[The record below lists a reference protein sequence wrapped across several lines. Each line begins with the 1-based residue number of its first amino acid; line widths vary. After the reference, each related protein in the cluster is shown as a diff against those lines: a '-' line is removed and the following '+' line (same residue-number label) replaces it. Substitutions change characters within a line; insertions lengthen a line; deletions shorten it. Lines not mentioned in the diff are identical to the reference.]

1 MWVVLSV
8 SDSDK
13 HFEWAIK
20 EYEKRMGKSIR
31 IDQVKPTRWDD
42 HKKAIIHDTEQIIA
56 LLSKKYA
63 DYFKVY
69 LSKDGKTMATEQFAD
84 LLKKNLNVVFVIGW
98 PYGLDESLIQK
109 YINLKIPSTSFQTLS
124 FGQMTLQHG
133 LAKLVLLEQLYRIST
148 IWQGRQYHY

>member
-1 MWVVLSV
+1 MWAILSI

-13 HFEWAIK
+13 HFESAIK

-31 IDQVKPTRWDD
+31 IEQVKPTRWDD
-42 HKKAIIHDTEQIIA
+42 HKKVIAHDTEQIVS

-63 DYFKVY
+63 DYFKIY

-84 LLKKNLNVVFVIGW
+84 LLKKNLNVVFVIGG
-98 PYGLDESLIQK
+98 PYGLDESVIQK
-109 YINLKIPSTSFQTLS
+109 HINTKLS
-124 FGQMTLQHG
+124 FWQMTLQHG

-148 IWQGRQYHY
+148 IWEGRQYHY